1 MEKSGQAQQQQSF
14 EQDPLTEQAAAWFLR
29 MQQSDCSDADQRA
42 FEDWLAKDEAHCN
55 EYQQYV
61 RLWQSLD
68 QLERKPSRSANRKS
82 RLTVAWIILLIM
94 VSGSMHWLA
103 HYEELI
109 TTAIGER
116 HRIVLNDGTTIDM
129 NTDTV
134 LRMELLGLTR
144 RITIEQG
151 EALFKMGDERFRP
164 FIVHSGNGTLRD
176 IGTEFNVVRRENKTT
191 VAVLEGLVEVKL
203 DNPASAMKMLQGGQQ
218 LSYSQNEI
226 SNISQIDTESVI
238 AWRKSRL
245 IFRDTPLNEVI
256 HQINRYHLRPI
267 RLGDSQLSELTVSG
281 EFNSAD
287 RNGLIRAL
295 KVLFSLSSSELDDT
309 TVLYTEK

>member
-1 MEKSGQAQQQQSF
+1 
-14 EQDPLTEQAAAWFLR
+14 
-29 MQQSDCSDADQRA
+29 
-42 FEDWLAKDEAHCN
+42 
-55 EYQQYV
+55 
-61 RLWQSLD
+61 
-68 QLERKPSRSANRKS
+68 
-82 RLTVAWIILLIM
+82 
-94 VSGSMHWLA
+94 
-103 HYEELI
+103 
-109 TTAIGER
+109 
-116 HRIVLNDGTTIDM
+116 
-129 NTDTV
+129 
-134 LRMELLGLTR
+134 LTR